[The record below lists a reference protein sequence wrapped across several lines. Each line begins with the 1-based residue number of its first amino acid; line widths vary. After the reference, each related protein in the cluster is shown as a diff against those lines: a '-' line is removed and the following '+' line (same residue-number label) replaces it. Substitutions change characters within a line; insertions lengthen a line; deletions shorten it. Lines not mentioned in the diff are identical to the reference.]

1 MSTAVV
7 YMASQLRRLLSIR
20 VVPMRGDGQV
30 GLRGLVQL
38 WMVVVPMRGDGQVG
52 LRGFVQLW
60 MAVLEECIC
69 SNEVY
74 VDTLAVLH
82 RPNRIA
88 EPPLEV
94 LVWRG

>member
-1 MSTAVV
+1 MSLAVV

-30 GLRGLVQL
+30 GLRGL
-38 WMVVVPMRGDGQVG
+38 
-52 LRGFVQLW
+52 VQLW

-94 LVWRG
+94 LVWRE